1 MKGMNPLR
9 LLRRLAALAAAG
21 SLFSFGAPVAAQGTI
36 AAPAAPR
43 RPAAKAPVTPSSQ
56 TSYYGVYLQNAK
68 VGSFVLTRT
77 ANATYKGARALRFD
91 ADMTL
96 DMRVLGASAK
106 VVNRTASWSD
116 PKTGK
121 PLFLDYKTQAAGVPG
136 GGGDSRVTAT
146 YGLTGLTYQ
155 ADIQGTKKTGT
166 LALKPGES
174 FLADAMESDLKP
186 RPGLTMKG
194 KVFSPDTLS
203 LLDSEIRVVG
213 REPVALGGQ
222 TVSGW
227 RVVDKNT
234 LANTTLWLNDE
245 GDLLRQDAVMGIQ
258 IRREPK
264 EVALA
269 APKAG
274 AALDIAQA
282 TGIVPTGEK
291 IVKPRT
297 LRRAEYEISGLT
309 KPLPLASDTVQT
321 VAHEPDATPA
331 GSSGALR
338 ARVSVTAGPLP
349 SGPSAPL
356 FAPGAADVPNA
367 LKPFLQ
373 STLYVAADDPYFQA
387 LAKKVVGT
395 ETDTARAASKIA
407 DYVHKTITP
416 DPSIAALRTATA
428 IAKTPRGVCRDYTT
442 YFTAIARAAGLPT
455 KQCVGVGYAD
465 GKFFYHAWPEVWV
478 GNETWIALEPT
489 WGMPFADATHIK
501 LAEGEITDV
510 FNLAQD
516 LGNYRI
522 RVLRAE

>member
-1 MKGMNPLR
+1 MPV
-9 LLRRLAALAAAG
+9 AAAG
-21 SLFSFGAPVAAQGTI
+21 SLLVCGASAFGQGTVAVPPRKIAVKNPVAVAVV
-36 AAPAAPR
+36 P
-43 RPAAKAPVTPSSQ
+43 Q
-56 TSYYGVYLQNAK
+56 TSYYGVYLQGAK
-68 VGSFVLTRT
+68 VGSFVLTRN
-77 ANATYKGARALRFD
+77 ANATYKGVRALRFD

-96 DMRVLGASAK
+96 DMRVLGTSAK
-106 VVNRTASWSD
+106 VVSKTASWSD

-121 PLFLDYKTQAAGVPG
+121 PLFLDYKTSAAGVPG
-136 GGGDSRVTAT
+136 GGGDSRVTAA
-146 YGLTGLTYQ
+146 YSSTGLTYQ
-155 ADIQGTKKTGT
+155 ADIQGTKKTGS
-166 LALKPGES
+166 LPLKSGES
-174 FLADAMESDLKP
+174 FLADAMESNLKP
-186 RPGLTMKG
+186 RPGLVMKG

-227 RVVDKNT
+227 RVLDKNS
-234 LANTTLWLNDE
+234 LANTTLWLNDD

-264 EVALA
+264 EIALA
-269 APKAG
+269 VPKAG
-274 AALDIAQA
+274 TAPDIAQA

-291 IVKPRT
+291 LVKPRT
-297 LRRAEYEISGLT
+297 LRRAEYEITGLS
-309 KPLPLASDTVQT
+309 KPLPLASDSVQT
-321 VAHEPDATPA
+321 VAHEADTTQA
-331 GSSGALR
+331 GPTGALR
-338 ARVSVTAGPLP
+338 ARVTVNANPLP

-356 FAPGAADVPNA
+356 FAPGASVPDA

-373 STLYVAADDPYFQA
+373 STLYVAADDPYFQM
-387 LAKKVVGT
+387 LAKQVVGD
-395 ETDTARAASKIA
+395 ETDAAKAAAKIA
-407 DYVHKTITP
+407 AHVHKAITP
-416 DPSIAALRTATA
+416 DPSIAALRTASA

-510 FNLAQD
+510 FSLAQD